1 MASGIVWEAK
11 QAKDDVRKHFA
22 DYLNR
27 YDIAALALS
36 TATLLIAAAT
46 LQNWEA
52 DNPLREYWAS
62 TRALAILFLWLRTL
76 RLLLVSPT
84 FGPYALMFNRM
95 LFNDVLYFIVLLS
108 FLLVAIGA
116 AWYALLES
124 TTYGYIGHSKH
135 GEPWREFSPAAVIEA
150 DGCADELGGID
161 LLTIIFSLLEG
172 ALTGSDLFDCA
183 RSSTEA
189 PFASWMLS
197 FFFVLLTVILLIN
210 MLIAMCGTCASNT
223 RPHCAYNMP
232 HLCWNRMSKTFDN
245 IAEAAS
251 TNYLFLKAQMTISL
265 AQEAPTPPPFYVL
278 AFPTSAALWVWK
290 FVARKEAALEAAAAP
305 EPAATAA
312 ATRKSHKDKA
322 DPGKNTEKRF
332 SLARIKRI
340 AAALR
345 RFASQHSRETLA
357 KAVTEYVI
365 DRQAEVAQEERW
377 RTSMQRKMD
386 QNNRSCREL
395 IETANREMTT
405 NQEQIMSNQKQNLT
419 NQEQMKA
426 NQQSI
431 ETQLQELRNAL
442 LNNNQIVSTPV

>member
-1 MASGIVWEAK
+1 M
-11 QAKDDVRKHFA
+11 
-22 DYLNR
+22 
-27 YDIAALALS
+27 
-36 TATLLIAAAT
+36 AAAT
-46 LQNWEA
+46 LHDWEA
-52 DNPLREYWAS
+52 DSQRPAEYWAS

-95 LFNDVLYFIVLLS
+95 LFNDVLYFLVLLG

-124 TTYGYIGHSKH
+124 TTYGYIGLSDP
-135 GEPWREFSPAAVIEA
+135 GEPWREYSPAAVIEA

-161 LLTIIFSLLEG
+161 LLTILFSLLEG

-189 PFASWMLS
+189 PFASWVLS

-223 RPHCAYNMP
+223 RPHCAHNMP

-278 AFPTSAALWVWK
+278 SFPIKGAALSKGAALWVWK
-290 FVARKEAALEAAAAP
+290 YVARKEAELEVVVKDVVREVSAAH

-312 ATRKSHKDKA
+312 ATRESHKDKV
-322 DPGKNTEKRF
+322 DPGKDTEKKF
-332 SLARIKRI
+332 SLVRIKRI

-357 KAVTEYVI
+357 KAVTKYVI

-386 QNNRSCREL
+386 QNSRSCREL
-395 IETANREMTT
+395 IETATHEMMT

-426 NQQSI
+426 NQTSI
-431 ETQLQELRNAL
+431 ETQLQEVRNAL
-442 LNNNQIVSTPV
+442 SNKNQIVSTPV